1 MRRGYTGKVN
11 INMNLHL
18 GPVMLDVVG
27 ATLTDD
33 DRKRLTH
40 PLTGGVI
47 LFSRNFQSPAQL
59 AALTAEIHALRT
71 PPLLIA
77 VDHEGGRVQR
87 FRDGFTAIPPMR
99 ELGVAWEKNAT
110 QAKQLAQD
118 TGYVLAAELRAR
130 GVDLTFAPVLDV
142 DFKRSSVIGDRAF
155 HADPEIIAPLAQAL
169 VHGFQLGGMSS
180 VGKHFPGHGHVRAD
194 SHHEIPVDDRSYV
207 DIEQCDL
214 IPFRRLIGAGLAA
227 VMPAHVIY
235 PQVDV
240 LPAGFS
246 PKWLKQILRKQ
257 LKFDGVIFSDDL
269 SMEGA
274 KGVGGIV
281 ARANAALSAGCD
293 MVLVC
298 NDAGA
303 ADELLAGLEYHMP
316 AVGQARLA
324 AMRGRGPVQGMAA
337 LSALPEYQRALAVV
351 QAIGKREGDLFA

>member
-1 MRRGYTGKVN
+1 
-11 INMNLHL
+11 MNKNNHLHL
-18 GPVMLDVVG
+18 GPVMLDVAG
-27 ATLTDD
+27 AALTDH
-33 DRKRLTH
+33 DRKRLMH

-71 PPLLIA
+71 PALLIA

-99 ELGVAWEKNAT
+99 ELGALWDKGGEKNAAK
-110 QAKQLAQD
+110 AKQVAQD
-118 TGYVLAAELRAR
+118 TGFVLATELRAH

-155 HADPEIIAPLAQAL
+155 HSDPEIIAPLAQAL
-169 VHGFQLGGMSS
+169 VHGFNLGGMSS
-180 VGKHFPGHGHVRAD
+180 VGKHFPGHGHTRAD
-194 SHHEIPVDDRSYV
+194 SHHEIPVDERSYV

-214 IPFRRLIGAGLAA
+214 IPFRRLIGAGLGA

-235 PQVDV
+235 PKVDAR
-240 LPAGFS
+240 PAGFS
-246 PKWLKQILRKQ
+246 SKWLKQILRGQ
-257 LKFDGVIFSDDL
+257 LEFDGVIFSDDL

-274 KGVGGIV
+274 KGVGGVV
-281 ARANAALSAGCD
+281 AGATAALTAGCD

-303 ADELLAGLEYHMP
+303 ADELLAGLEYTMP
-316 AVGQARLA
+316 AVGQVRLA
-324 AMRGRGPVQGMAA
+324 AMRGRGAIHDMAA
-337 LSALPEYQRALAVV
+337 LSKAPEYQRALAAV

>member
-1 MRRGYTGKVN
+1 MNKN
-11 INMNLHL
+11 NNLHL
-18 GPVMLDVVG
+18 GPVMLDIAGV
-27 ATLTDD
+27 ALTDD
-33 DRKRLTH
+33 DRKRLLH

-47 LFSRNFQSPAQL
+47 LFSRNFQSPQQL

-71 PPLLIA
+71 PQLLIA

-87 FRDGFTAIPPMR
+87 FRDGFTAIPAMR
-99 ELGVAWEKNAT
+99 ELGAAFEKNAT
-110 QAKQLAQD
+110 KAKQIAQD
-118 TGYVLAAELRAR
+118 TGYVLATELRAH

-155 HADPEIIAPLAQAL
+155 HSDPDIIAPLAQAL
-169 VHGFQLGGMSS
+169 VHGFNLGGMSS

-194 SHHEIPVDDRSYV
+194 SHHEVPIDDRSYV

-214 IPFRRLIGAGLAA
+214 IPFRRLIGAGLGAI
-227 VMPAHVIY
+227 MPAHVIY
-235 PQVDV
+235 PQVDGE
-240 LPAGFS
+240 PAGFS
-246 PKWLKQILRKQ
+246 SKWLKQILRKQ
-257 LKFDGVIFSDDL
+257 LEFDGVIFSDDL

-274 KGVGGIV
+274 KVGAGAGGVV

-303 ADELLAGLEYHMP
+303 ADELLAGLEYTMP

-324 AMRGRGPVQGMAA
+324 AMRGRGAVQGHGGIERNAG
-337 LSALPEYQRALAVV
+337 LPACT
-351 QAIGKREGDLFA
+351 GDP